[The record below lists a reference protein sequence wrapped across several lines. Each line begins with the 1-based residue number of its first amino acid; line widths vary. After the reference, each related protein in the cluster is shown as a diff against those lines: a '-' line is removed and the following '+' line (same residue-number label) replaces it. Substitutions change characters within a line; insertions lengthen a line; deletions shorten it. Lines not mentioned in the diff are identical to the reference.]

1 MPSAH
6 IHQIQSTP
14 IAYYAGYRQALRDS
28 FRKGIP
34 RPVEYRQRQLAQL
47 AYMLQDNHARFT
59 DALYQDLGKP
69 ALEVYLAEIGAAL
82 NGALKAAREVA
93 NWATPQDVQ
102 TDDMWKPF
110 GPKIY
115 KAAKGVVL
123 IIGPSNYPC
132 ILTLQPLTGAIAS
145 GCCAVVKPSELT
157 PTYANLL
164 AELLPQYLD
173 SSCYRIVNGSIPET
187 TALLELKWD
196 HIFYTGSAVV
206 AKVIATAA
214 AKHLTPCSLELGG
227 KCAAVIDPNVPADD
241 EDYVLRAAKRILWG
255 KTQHAG
261 QVCVSADY
269 VLVKESM
276 VDEVVEAFRTV
287 SKQFYP
293 DGALAKDASYS
304 SILNRAHLARHEKL
318 LADTKGKI
326 VIGGQV
332 DETRL
337 KLEPTVVVLEDRQDV
352 LMQTEIFGP
361 ILPIVPVQDI
371 DDAIEFINDMPEALA
386 LYVFSA
392 DQAVKSRFINETLSG
407 SIVFNDTYQQ
417 LGVTNLPFGCVG
429 ASGYG
434 YQGGK
439 FTYDGFTHL
448 RSSIDVPKEAEPHI
462 SIRYPPY
469 SEQAT
474 NIFFGAVKQ
483 PIPFERIPPITTN
496 GVETNGKKVETSG
509 NGRATV
515 LAA

>member
-1 MPSAH
+1 MPSALTQ
-6 IHQIQSTP
+6 QIQPTP
-14 IAYYAGYRQALRDS
+14 IAYYTGYRQALRAS
-28 FRKGIP
+28 FRKGVP
-34 RPVEYRQRQLAQL
+34 RPIEYRQRQLAQL
-47 AYMLQDNHARFT
+47 AYMLQDNHERFT

-69 ALEVYLAEIGAAL
+69 ALEVYMAEIGASL
-82 NGALKAAREVA
+82 NGALKAAREVSD
-93 NWATPQDVQ
+93 WATPQDVQ

-115 KAAKGVVL
+115 KAAKGIVL

-132 ILTLQPLTGAIAS
+132 ILTLQPLVGAIAS
-145 GCCAVVKPSELT
+145 GCCAVIKPSELT

-173 SSCYRIVNGSIPET
+173 SSCYRVVNGSVPET

-206 AKVIATAA
+206 AKVIAAAA

-227 KCAAVIDPNVPADD
+227 KCAAVIDPHVPADD
-241 EDYVLRAAKRILWG
+241 AEHVLRAAKRILWG

-261 QVCVSADY
+261 QVCVSTDY
-269 VLVKESM
+269 VLVKEDM
-276 VDEVVEAFRTV
+276 VDDVVEAFRTAL
-287 SKQFYP
+287 KQFYP
-293 DGALAKDASYS
+293 NGALAKDATYS
-304 SILNRAHLARHEKL
+304 SILNRVHLARHEKL

-361 ILPIVPVQDI
+361 ILPIVPVRDM
-371 DDAIEFINDMPEALA
+371 DDAIEFVNDMPEALA
-386 LYVFSA
+386 LYVFSG
-392 DQAVKSRFINETLSG
+392 DQALKSRFINETLSG

-469 SEQAT
+469 NEQT
-474 NIFFGAVKQ
+474 TSIFFGAVKQ
-483 PIPFERIPPITTN
+483 PIPFERTPPSASEA
-496 GVETNGKKVETSG
+496 ETNGKKVETNG

-515 LAA
+515 LTA